1 MENTNKIIVSRPNQW
16 LNRTRIVK
24 VFIDDVE
31 AGSVKNGSSEEFAIG
46 SGQHIVQCKMDW
58 QSSPVMIVNLNQHEI
73 EYLIVKNAMK
83 YYWPLFL
90 LMLIGVGINLFYLRY
105 QTQRPLG
112 ASLLQLALI
121 LPALIYL
128 LYYITI
134 GRKKYLILEADQEN
148 IFAS

>member
-58 QSSPVMIVNLNQHEI
+58 QSSPVMIVNLNQNEI

>member
-112 ASLLQLALI
+112 AYLLQLALI

>member
-24 VFIDDVE
+24 VFIDDKE

>member
-24 VFIDDVE
+24 VFIDDKE

-58 QSSPVMIVNLNQHEI
+58 QSSPVMIVNLNQNEI